1 MQPVGFPYNFSLRE
15 HLRRALGA
23 EAPEYALLARWTE
36 DLPGWRAG
44 LGERLGLLLRA
55 PLETPEPPEVR
66 LLDQERRPGFTVARL
81 AIAVAADLAAPAY
94 LLTPDPPPEAAPAVL
109 CLGRHPAGKAALA
122 GELDPAA
129 GLAAALCRA
138 GLRVLVPDLPGCG
151 ERAGD
156 GPELAGA
163 LLARGDSPA
172 AWQAREARLM
182 LAYLAAAPETARGQV
197 GLVATDGAL
206 GPALLAGCLSPEVK
220 AVALHGDLRGP
231 AEALAEQNCRLEAA
245 WEVPAPGLLTLAGLS
260 DLLAYLAPRPLL
272 LAPETDA
279 PSADRTLRLV
289 EEAYERQGHG
299 PRCEVHAEATPLPAF
314 AVAAAEFLGV
324 WLPAEM
330 EM

>member
-1 MQPVGFPYNFSLRE
+1 
-15 HLRRALGA
+15 
-23 EAPEYALLARWTE
+23 
-36 DLPGWRAG
+36 
-44 LGERLGLLLRA
+44 
-55 PLETPEPPEVR
+55 
-66 LLDQERRPGFTVARL
+66 
-81 AIAVAADLAAPAY
+81 
-94 LLTPDPPPEAAPAVL
+94 
-109 CLGRHPAGKAALA
+109 
-122 GELDPAA
+122 
-129 GLAAALCRA
+129 
-138 GLRVLVPDLPGCG
+138 
-151 ERAGD
+151 
-156 GPELAGA
+156 
-163 LLARGDSPA
+163 
-172 AWQAREARLM
+172 M